1 MLYASL
7 RIAVRGFFSFFYRW
21 KVEGVHHIP
30 EEGPVVICANHI
42 SNLDPPLL
50 GAAVQR
56 KVHFMAKQEL
66 FRIPLFSLLIRALGA
81 FPVKRGSGDL
91 HALKQALQIL
101 RENKMLG
108 IFPEGTRSRDGKLG
122 RAHTGAALIALK
134 AGAPV
139 VPTAIIG
146 PYRLFRPVQIV
157 FGQPI
162 DVTPLTKGK
171 IGTKE
176 AAALTDLI
184 MNEIQR
190 LIDQHR

>member
-7 RIAVRGFFSFFYRW
+7 RIAVRSFFSFFYRW

-30 EEGPVVICANHI
+30 KEGPVVICANHI

-50 GAAVQR
+50 GAAMDR
-56 KVHFMAKQEL
+56 RIHFMAKQEL
-66 FRIPLFSLLIRALGA
+66 FRIPLFSMLIRVLGA

-91 HALKQALQIL
+91 QALKQALRLLQ
-101 RENKMLG
+101 EEKVLG

-122 RAHTGAALIALK
+122 RAHTGAALIALR

-139 VPTAIIG
+139 VPAAIIG
-146 PYRLFRPVQIV
+146 PYRLFRPVRII

-162 DVTPLTKGK
+162 EVTSPAREK
-171 IGTKE
+171 IGMKE
-176 AAALTDLI
+176 AAALTDRI
-184 MNEIQR
+184 MNEIKQM
-190 LIDQHR
+190 IDQHR